1 MKCPACSQGAE
12 PNATECPHCG
22 LIFAK
27 WRPPARAETTPGIA
41 ATPTGQI
48 STMTAA
54 LVISTL
60 LVALGLYARKQLSA
74 AAEAAGG
81 PQQGDPRVIATEDA
95 ASGVAFEDWY
105 PDDIAPP
112 PGTQYPCALTALPRD
127 LPGIPPSHR
136 AYINHS
142 YSLILKAVQAKLI
155 VYEGLGA
162 EPPSNELL
170 ENYLGKTRDLQRR
183 LRQEATPESL
193 EPFREDVL
201 AALDLQM
208 TFFSKAYA
216 GRRAGEPF
224 DKVIAI
230 SEGRQASNKLVSAWG
245 KMSARYPSLDQATK
259 DSIYHHLC
267 ALDLF

>member
-1 MKCPACSQGAE
+1 MKCPACSKGTESNTA
-12 PNATECPHCG
+12 ECPHCG

-27 WRPPARAETTPGIA
+27 WRPAPPETTLGSA
-41 ATPTGQI
+41 AVPTGQI
-48 STMTAA
+48 STATAV
-54 LVISTL
+54 LIISTL
-60 LVALGLYARKQLSA
+60 LIALGLYARKQLSA
-74 AAEAAGG
+74 AAEAAGSS
-81 PQQGDPRVIATEDA
+81 PQGDPRIIAVEDA
-95 ASGVAFEDWY
+95 ASNAAFDDWY
-105 PDDIAPP
+105 PADIAPP

-127 LPGIPPSHR
+127 LQGIPPSHR

-155 VYEGLGA
+155 VYDGLGA
-162 EPPSNELL
+162 ESPSTEAL
-170 ENYLGKTRDLQRR
+170 ESYLEKTRELQRR
-183 LRQEATPESL
+183 LRQEAVPESL
-193 EPFREDVL
+193 VPFRDDVL

-224 DKVIAI
+224 DRVITI
-230 SEGRQASNKLVSAWG
+230 PEGRQASQKLVAAWG
-245 KMSARYPSLDQATK
+245 KMSARYPAWDSATK